1 MRRLYSGKRV
11 YLCCQ
16 LVHLRRVQAELTKLI
31 NRWVNDSKLKNNV
44 SKVIHV
50 MSSLLLLK
58 PSKTSKSKDH
68 IKAIQPR
75 LDSWKSGD
83 NKDLIFEAATI

>member
-1 MRRLYSGKRV
+1 MPKVTQETYEKTVFWKKSLFMMPTGAFAKSYV
-11 YLCCQ
+11 T
-16 LVHLRRVQAELTKLI
+16 ELTKLI

-44 SKVIHV
+44 FKVIHV

-68 IKAIQPR
+68 IKAI
-75 LDSWKSGD
+75 
-83 NKDLIFEAATI
+83 

>member
-1 MRRLYSGKRV
+1 MPKVTQETYEKTVFWKKSLFMMPTGAFAKSYV
-11 YLCCQ
+11 T
-16 LVHLRRVQAELTKLI
+16 ELTKLI

-44 SKVIHV
+44 FKVIHV

-68 IKAIQPR
+68 IKVI
-75 LDSWKSGD
+75 
-83 NKDLIFEAATI
+83 

>member
-1 MRRLYSGKRV
+1 MPKVTQETYEKTVFWKKSLFMMPNGAFAKSYV
-11 YLCCQ
+11 T
-16 LVHLRRVQAELTKLI
+16 ELTKLI

-44 SKVIHV
+44 FKVIHV

-68 IKAIQPR
+68 IKAI
-75 LDSWKSGD
+75 
-83 NKDLIFEAATI
+83 

>member
-1 MRRLYSGKRV
+1 MPKVPQETYEKIVFWKKSLFMMPTGAFAKSYV
-11 YLCCQ
+11 T
-16 LVHLRRVQAELTKLI
+16 ELTKLI

-44 SKVIHV
+44 FKVIHV

-68 IKAIQPR
+68 IKAI
-75 LDSWKSGD
+75 
-83 NKDLIFEAATI
+83 